1 MRLRVR
7 IVLVALV
14 LIVGL
19 AVARLVVELRADDL
33 GPDAPFAPTA
43 QQIERG
49 AYLAR
54 AGNCAACHSARGAP
68 PYSGGRGIET
78 PFGTV
83 YASNLTPDAETGI
96 GRWSAGHF
104 WRALHEGRSRDGHLL
119 YPAFPYTNYTL
130 VTREDSDAIFAYLR
144 TLPAVAAPIR
154 PHALRFPYDNQWAL
168 AAWRVLFFDRDT
180 FAAEPKQSAEW
191 NRGAYLVRGL
201 GHCSAC
207 HGERNVFGATDEPLA
222 LSGGIIP
229 MADWYAPSLA
239 SPEEAGVAGW
249 TVNDVVALLGTGSTP
264 HASTTGP
271 MAEVVA
277 RSLQHLSEPDL
288 RAIAIYL
295 QSIPQAPARQRISS
309 SGADPAMLERGGVIY
324 RKHCADCHGDD
335 GKGTPGSWPALA
347 GNRAANMDSVANPIR
362 LVLSGGYPPSTAGN
376 PRPYGMPPFAQ
387 TLNDAEV
394 AAVLTYVRAS
404 WGNTA
409 APVRSFDV
417 ARHRQGRVNY

>member
-1 MRLRVR
+1 MRSRGR
-7 IVLVALV
+7 IVLAALV
-14 LIVGL
+14 LIVGV
-19 AVARLVVELRADDL
+19 AIARLVVELRADDL
-33 GPDAPFAPTA
+33 EPGVPFAPTA

-49 AYLAR
+49 EYLAR
-54 AGNCAACHSARGAP
+54 AGNCAACHTARGAP

-130 VTREDSDAIFAYLR
+130 VTREDADAIFAYLR
-144 TLPAVAAPIR
+144 TLPAVAAPNR

-180 FAAEPKQSAEW
+180 FVAEPKQSAEW

-222 LSGGIIP
+222 LSGGVIP

-249 TVNDVVALLGTGSTP
+249 EVNDIVALLGTGSTP

-271 MAEVVA
+271 MAEVVV

-288 RAIAIYL
+288 RAIATYL
-295 QSIPQAPARQRISS
+295 QSIPQAQARQHNAA
-309 SGADPAMLERGGVIY
+309 GASDPAILERGGQIY
-324 RKHCADCHGDD
+324 QKHCADCHGED

-347 GNRAANMDSVANPIR
+347 GNRAVNMDSVANPIR

-404 WGNTA
+404 WGNAA

-417 ARHRQGRVNY
+417 AKHRQGRVNY

>member
-1 MRLRVR
+1 MRSRAR
-7 IVLVALV
+7 IVLTVFS
-14 LIVGL
+14 LIAGL
-19 AVARLVVELRADDL
+19 AIARLVVELRADEP
-33 GPDAPFAPTA
+33 GPAAPFAPTA

-49 AYLAR
+49 EYLAR
-54 AGNCAACHSARGAP
+54 AGNCAACHTARGAP

-83 YASNLTPDAETGI
+83 YASNLTPDADTGI
-96 GRWSAGHF
+96 GRWNAGHF

-144 TLPAVAAPIR
+144 TLPAVAAPNR

-180 FAAEPKQSAEW
+180 FAAEPNQSAEW

-222 LSGGIIP
+222 LSGGVIP

-239 SPEEAGVAGW
+239 SVDEAGVSRWEVA
-249 TVNDVVALLGTGSTP
+249 DIVALLSTGWTP
-264 HASTTGP
+264 QASTTGP
-271 MAEVVA
+271 MAEVVS
-277 RSLQHLSEPDL
+277 RSLQHLAESDL
-288 RAIAIYL
+288 RAIAVYL
-295 QSIPQAPARQRISS
+295 QSVPQAAARKHSS
-309 SGADPAMLERGGVIY
+309 AGTADPAVLKRGEEIY
-324 RKHCADCHGDD
+324 GRQCADCHGED
-335 GKGTPGSWPALA
+335 GKGKPGSWPALA
-347 GNRAANMDSVANPIR
+347 RNRAVTMDSVANPIR

-387 TLNDAEV
+387 TLNDADV
-394 AAVLTYVRAS
+394 AAVLTYVRTS
-404 WGNTA
+404 WGNAA

>member
-1 MRLRVR
+1 
-7 IVLVALV
+7 
-14 LIVGL
+14 
-19 AVARLVVELRADDL
+19 
-33 GPDAPFAPTA
+33 
-43 QQIERG
+43 
-49 AYLAR
+49 
-54 AGNCAACHSARGAP
+54 
-68 PYSGGRGIET
+68 
-78 PFGTV
+78 V

-144 TLPAVAAPIR
+144 TVPAVVAPGR

-168 AAWRVLFFDRDT
+168 AAWRVLFFERDT
-180 FAAEPKQSAEW
+180 FVAEPKQSAEW

-222 LSGGIIP
+222 LSGGVIP

-249 TVNDVVALLGTGSTP
+249 EVNDIVALLGTGSTP
-264 HASTTGP
+264 RASTTGP

-309 SGADPAMLERGGVIY
+309 SGAEPAMLERGGEIY

-347 GNRAANMDSVANPIR
+347 GNRAVNMDSVANPVR

-417 ARHRQGRVNY
+417 AKHRQGRVNY

>member
-1 MRLRVR
+1 MRSRVR
-7 IVLVALV
+7 IVLVALL
-14 LIVGL
+14 LIAGL
-19 AVARLVVELRADDL
+19 AIARLVVELRADDL
-33 GPDAPFAPTA
+33 EPGAPFAPTA

-49 AYLAR
+49 EYLAR
-54 AGNCAACHSARGAP
+54 AGNCAACHTARGAP
-68 PYSGGRGIET
+68 PYAGGRGIET

-144 TLPAVAAPIR
+144 TLPAVVAPNR

-222 LSGGIIP
+222 LSGGVIP

-249 TVNDVVALLGTGSTP
+249 EVNDIVALLGTGSTP

-288 RAIAIYL
+288 RAIATYL
-295 QSIPQAPARQRISS
+295 QSIPQAPARQHISAS
-309 SGADPAMLERGGVIY
+309 ASEPAVLERGGQVY
-324 RKHCADCHGDD
+324 KKHCADCHGDD
-335 GKGTPGSWPALA
+335 GKGTPGSWSALA
-347 GNRAANMDSVANPIR
+347 GNRAVTMDSVANPIR

-387 TLNDAEV
+387 SLNDAEV

-404 WGNTA
+404 WGNAA

-417 ARHRQGRVNY
+417 AKHRQGRVNY

>member
-1 MRLRVR
+1 
-7 IVLVALV
+7 VLF
-14 LIVGL
+14 
-19 AVARLVVELRADDL
+19 RS
-33 GPDAPFAPTA
+33 
-43 QQIERG
+43 
-49 AYLAR
+49 
-54 AGNCAACHSARGAP
+54 NCAACHTARGAP
-68 PYSGGRGIET
+68 PYAGGRGIET

-144 TLPAVAAPIR
+144 TLPAVVAPNR
-154 PHALRFPYDNQWAL
+154 LHALRFPYDNQWAL

-222 LSGGIIP
+222 LSGGVIP

-239 SPEEAGVAGW
+239 SPQEAGVAGW
-249 TVNDVVALLGTGSTP
+249 EVNDIVALLGTGSTP

-288 RAIAIYL
+288 RAIATYL
-295 QSIPQAPARQRISS
+295 QSIPQVPARQHISS
-309 SGADPAMLERGGVIY
+309 SAADPAMLERGGKIY
-324 RKHCADCHGDD
+324 KKHCADCHGDD

-347 GNRAANMDSVANPIR
+347 GNRAVTMDSVANPIR

-387 TLNDAEV
+387 SLNDAEV

-404 WGNTA
+404 WGNAA

-417 ARHRQGRVNY
+417 AKHRQGRVKY